1 MGINETQKFKTYK
14 KSVTMCRNLK
24 SKDGQKVCTTQKL
37 KAKIDIG
44 QSPNSINTTDLLKF
58 WKIKL

>member
-1 MGINETQKFKTYK
+1 M
-14 KSVTMCRNLK
+14 MCRNLK

-44 QSPNSINTTDLLKF
+44 QSPNSTNSSDLLEF
-58 WKIKL
+58 QKIKL